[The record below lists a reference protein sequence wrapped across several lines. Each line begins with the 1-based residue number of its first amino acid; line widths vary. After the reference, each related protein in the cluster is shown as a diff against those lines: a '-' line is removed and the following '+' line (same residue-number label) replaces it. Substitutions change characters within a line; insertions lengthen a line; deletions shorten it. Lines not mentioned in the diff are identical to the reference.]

1 MFLANLLIT
10 IVLIRGVG
18 VGLLAFGC
26 LSFGARGRT
35 LVSYSE
41 LSNPINLPMDR
52 PPAPAPKPQRGRPRD
67 PERVRRI
74 LEAAQRHFNEHGLE
88 RASVD
93 AIAADAS
100 VSKMTV
106 YSNFGS
112 KEGLFQAVVRDRTAP
127 VVTGV
132 QGAGALDPDQ
142 PEKAL
147 LVVGTRFL
155 ALARGD
161 ALGAMRAVY
170 GVAGAQPEVC
180 RAFYQEGPE
189 RANGEL
195 AAYLRRAH
203 SAGTLTVRN
212 PLQAA
217 DLFLSMF
224 LGSGHIRGLLK
235 LEMPDSREDKALLRE
250 AVRVFMAAYGA

>member
-1 MFLANLLIT
+1 MT
-10 IVLIRGVG
+10 
-18 VGLLAFGC
+18 
-26 LSFGARGRT
+26 S
-35 LVSYSE
+35 
-41 LSNPINLPMDR
+41 
-52 PPAPAPKPQRGRPRD
+52 PPVPDPKPQRGRPRD
-67 PERVRRI
+67 PERCRRI
-74 LEAAQRHFNEHGLE
+74 LEAAQRHFDEHGLE

-93 AIAADAS
+93 AIAADAG

-112 KEGLFQAVVRDRTAP
+112 KDGLFQAVVRDRTVA
-127 VVTGV
+127 VVADV
-132 QGAGALDPDQ
+132 PGAALDPDQ

-147 LVVGTRFL
+147 LVVGARFL
-155 ALARGD
+155 ELTRGD

-170 GVAGAQPEVC
+170 GVAGVQPEAC
-180 RAFYQEGPE
+180 RAFYKDGPE
-189 RANGEL
+189 RMNGEL

-203 SAGTLTVRN
+203 AAGTLKVRN

-235 LEMPDSREDKALLRE
+235 LEMPDARENKALLRE

>member
-1 MFLANLLIT
+1 M
-10 IVLIRGVG
+10 
-18 VGLLAFGC
+18 
-26 LSFGARGRT
+26 ARPST
-35 LVSYSE
+35 
-41 LSNPINLPMDR
+41 
-52 PPAPAPKPQRGRPRD
+52 PAPKLQRGRPRD

-74 LEAAQRHFNEHGLE
+74 LEAAQRHFSEHGLE

-93 AIAADAS
+93 AIAAAAG

-112 KEGLFQAVVRDRTAP
+112 KEGLFQAVVRDRSAT
-127 VVTGV
+127 VVAGFP
-132 QGAGALDPDQ
+132 GAGALDPER

-147 LVVGTRFL
+147 LAIGARFL

-161 ALGAMRAVY
+161 ALGALRAVY

-180 RAFYQEGPE
+180 RALYKEGPE
-189 RANGEL
+189 RLNGEL

-203 SAGTLTVRN
+203 SAGKLKVRN

-224 LGSGHIRGLLK
+224 LGSGHMRGLLK
-235 LEMPDSREDKALLRE
+235 LEMPHSRENRALLRE